1 MNTRANS
8 FASLAD
14 FDVKPRQRKPV
25 DPAQID
31 QVARATGFPSR
42 PVASAS
48 IADASIPEVL
58 PAPAA
63 APRAEAMV
71 SLSTPVATS
80 PGQRRYTTGRNKQ
93 IGLKVTDEAATL
105 MRRLADLHHL
115 PMGEVVYRA
124 LLEYERSHPIK

>member
-31 QVARATGFPSR
+31 QVARSAGFPSR
-42 PVASAS
+42 PVT
-48 IADASIPEVL
+48 
-58 PAPAA
+58 PAA
-63 APRAEAMV
+63 MAQSSNPSVPQAPSSPAESTV
-71 SLSTPVATS
+71 SPTTSTTGAPS
-80 PGQRRYTTGRNKQ
+80 LGQRRYTTGRNKQ
-93 IGLKVTDEAATL
+93 IGLKVTDEAASL
-105 MRRLADLHHL
+105 MRRLADKHHL

-124 LLEYERSHPIK
+124 LLEYERSNPIK